1 MDSLLATY
9 ASSDEEEEESHHR
22 QEQNRSNPSS
32 RFTGN
37 FTKKPNSSSSS
48 SLSFSLPLPKSNLPN
63 LHPPQTLKNPPSS
76 KHNHQDQRLEDSTIS
91 NKSSSLFAA
100 LPQPKSPSLFSKLP
114 EPKTLNSDSKTLDRN
129 PKKVVPFR
137 PPINMSL
144 FMSKNDD
151 EDDDGEE
158 LREKSKKNES
168 LTTPT
173 VKSFLSSIPAPKN
186 SSSLGAL
193 PNSSGTGRRS
203 ILEADV
209 PVSNSNSVSTVS
221 EGIVNSNVG
230 NYDGQSIEGSSLGS
244 FGSDGGS
251 VGYTVGGGGDGDHS
265 NWGSGS
271 ENYANYDSYGG
282 SNSSNVGSASEDYA
296 NYDSYGSYGNNGSY
310 GNYGHYENN
319 WVDGSSAVATEIPVA
334 ASESLT
340 RIPGKR
346 GRSDIPQKIIEVKQD
361 ELIKNRPRED
371 QVKLTGIAF
380 GPAYQVFI
388 HSLL

>member
-9 ASSDEEEEESHHR
+9 ASSDEEEEDSHHHY
-22 QEQNRSNPSS
+22 QEQNLSNPSS
-32 RFTGN
+32 RFTGDFN
-37 FTKKPNSSSSS
+37 QKSNSSSSS
-48 SLSFSLPLPKSNLPN
+48 SSSIPPPKSNLPN
-63 LHPPQTLKNPPSS
+63 LHPPQTLKNPSS
-76 KHNHQDQRLEDSTIS
+76 SRHNHREQRLEDSTIS

-100 LPQPKSPSLFSKLP
+100 LPQPKSSSLFSKLP
-114 EPKTLNSDSKTLDRN
+114 EPKTLNSDSNTLDRN
-129 PKKVVPFR
+129 PKKVVQFR
-137 PPINMSL
+137 PPIKTSSY
-144 FMSKNDD
+144 MSKNDD
-151 EDDDGEE
+151 EDDDEE
-158 LREKSKKNES
+158 EQRKRSKKNEF
-168 LTTPT
+168 LTAPT

-230 NYDGQSIEGSSLGS
+230 NYDGQSVEGSSLGS
-244 FGSDGGS
+244 FGADGGS
-251 VGYTVGGGGDGDHS
+251 VEYTVGGGGGFHS
-265 NWGSGS
+265 NWGSS
-271 ENYANYDSYGG
+271 NDNYANYDSYGG

-310 GNYGHYENN
+310 GNFGHYENN
-319 WVDGSSAVATEIPVA
+319 WVDGSSGTVATEIPVA
-334 ASESLT
+334 ASESLM

-346 GRSDIPQKIIEVKQD
+346 GRTDIPQKIIEVKQD

-388 HSLL
+388 HSLQ